1 MESIK
6 RLLEEKIN
14 EAFAEIQSDNNITSG
29 DIEPFD
35 SFQLDD
41 LTTDLAK
48 LIETVIKKQMTQWA
62 GIFKISNSERER
74 GKKWKQ
80 N

>member
-14 EAFAEIQSDNNITSG
+14 EAFAEIQNDNNITSG

-48 LIETVIKKQMTQWA
+48 LIETVIKKQMTQ
-62 GIFKISNSERER
+62 
-74 GKKWKQ
+74 
-80 N
+80 

>member
-6 RLLEEKIN
+6 RLLEDKIN
-14 EAFAEIQSDNNITSG
+14 EAFAEIQSDNGITNG

-35 SFQLDD
+35 AFQLDD

-48 LIETVIKKQMTQWA
+48 LIDTVIKKQKAQ
-62 GIFKISNSERER
+62 
-74 GKKWKQ
+74 
-80 N
+80 